1 MEVPF
6 NYKHCGLPDG
16 VTVEQIIVESAV
28 EDFSKQI
35 GFLFEK
41 LLQDVSKAGGYHVP
55 IDDRARNV
63 LNSESATVS
72 QMLNQ
77 CRRLVV
83 DYCKPEIE
91 RKAKLDLA
99 TTMLELMSKKNGS

>member
-1 MEVPF
+1 MELKQEYAV
-6 NYKHCGLPDG
+6 YILPEG
-16 VTVEQIIVESAV
+16 ATVESIVVDSV
-28 EDFSKQI
+28 VDDFSKQI

-41 LLQDVSKAGGYHVP
+41 LLQDVSKAGGYHAP

-77 CRRLVV
+77 CRRLIV

-91 RKAKLDLA
+91 RKAKLDFA